1 MPKCSLARHLPWER
15 YDPPGRPFYVRA
27 LVWIPTSLEAVLNFS
42 IAMGLGWGLASQEE
56 TLYLRAMEFVWGP
69 TSRLGML

>member
-1 MPKCSLARHLPWER
+1 M
-15 YDPPGRPFYVRA
+15 RA